1 MKLRVLILDGAIYTK
16 VYRPT
21 NDWRRLLGDIAFDS
35 IHLPAGA
42 KLPEIEHYTHLLI
55 TGSEA
60 SIIQPAPWFEVEAQA
75 IRRAVDLGKPILASC
90 FGHQMLVRT
99 LAGSNWVG
107 PSPMPELGWIEVRI
121 VAQDELLDDLPNP
134 FHTFAAHFDEV
145 RPNLPPP
152 WQILATNE
160 RCRVQAIR
168 YGDRP
173 IWGIQPHPEIRPEEA
188 RRLLKLTRVAVP
200 AKAPLARKALAQTPK
215 DDGVAA
221 EIVRRFLTVKV
232 G

>member
-1 MKLRVLILDGAIYTK
+1 MKPHVLILDGAIYTA

-21 NDWRRLLGDIAFDS
+21 GDWRRLLGDVAFDS
-35 IHLPAGA
+35 IHLPSEAT
-42 KLPEIEHYTHLLI
+42 LPAIDRYTHILI

-60 SIIQPAPWFEVEAQA
+60 SIVRPAPWFEVEALA
-75 IRRAVDLGKPILASC
+75 IRQAVDLGKPILASC

-99 LAGSNWVG
+99 LAGTEWVG
-107 PSPMPELGWIEVRI
+107 TSPTPELGWIEVEI

-152 WQILATNE
+152 WRILATNE
-160 RCRVQAIR
+160 RCRVQAVR

-188 RRLLKLTRVAVP
+188 RRLLKMVRVGVP
-200 AKAPLARKALAQTPK
+200 AKARLASKALAQTPK

-221 EIVRRFLTVKV
+221 EIVRRFLTLNPA
-232 G
+232 